1 MRKGRKLRSLLSWL
15 LTLTMLCG
23 SFVGDHI
30 PALAGDEDPVPATE
44 VLDGDG
50 ENLFSCTVNCSAEEY
65 FRIEQEN
72 AQKLYRTLSSNSMI
86 PYVRW
91 SGEGIAC
98 IDVNPVIAFE
108 VPEVV
113 GVVPDI
119 PGATDLV
126 FNFYTGG
133 YDLFEAGN
141 DISNITFAEAHS
153 YSDADITQAE
163 YTLEVSGADETM
175 FSALHFTF
183 FSTVSWVPG
192 ILEEGEEAWFIKDSV
207 SCQEIPYTYVK
218 YGEKLNTAISAFPEV
233 HNSNSN
239 KVVLAWVEMADQGE
253 EQRVITLDTTI
264 SQNFICV
271 GPVWGDAPEHT
282 HRYPGSTNGSIPGQ
296 VVWSWDGNESSGYT
310 AKVTLYC
317 ISENCVSEN
326 HAPLTLEAGVTSE
339 EEIVP
344 YDNVCYCIHK
354 VYKATAEYEGNTYTD
369 TYPVIATPVYHRYH
383 TSTGEN
389 IPGQVEWNW
398 SGSDEEGYSAEV
410 TVYCTNE
417 ACMDPDHGKKV
428 LPATVKESGASC
440 TKDAGKIWTATAN
453 WGDAVYTNVKEAAE
467 KTSAYGHIWEFDTAS
482 ENVVWIGND
491 DEGYTA
497 AIITKKCLSISH
509 NEAVD
514 GPAEVSVS
522 VNTTVSDNGAKCG
535 EVSIIYY
542 TATFDSTV
550 DPDIKEAFSFR
561 KEVAGNT
568 VSHNWVVTSVSSN
581 GSYETAPTEAWV
593 NIACERDES
602 ETEVVSVSESGI
614 SLISESELRK
624 IYKYTGTAS
633 DGQVVEA
640 EETFDSHTEHKWTVS
655 FNWITVSYNVADTK
669 VEAVAYCK
677 VGGEIVPATDLK
689 LSSKMVGT
697 TIEYTASAT
706 DPNGKVWTSKKNID
720 KDGNVKDGPAGQ
732 PLVEGGDIVIVGL
745 NEDGYPFSNKK
756 AIQPV
761 FTVMDGDVTLA
772 LGTDYSVKYKN
783 NKAVTKGAIIEV
795 TGKGNYQGKSTSA
808 TFEIYDP
815 VAKAKED
822 GVELIDE
829 TVKKIDKIAAVTYNG
844 LAQYPEQIVV
854 TMKDKSTVTMKHE
867 GDGVYVNASED
878 ATAKQLVVTV
888 TNNVKKGSA
897 IVAVAAGDGI
907 VKTASFKINAAD
919 ISTATVADDMEA
931 TFAVKGTRPGHITVL
946 WKNGDDEEVEL
957 VEGQDFTVSL
967 KDNKA
972 VGTGKL
978 ILKGKGNFA
987 KKNESGTFKINA
999 LVIDSADDI
1008 AGVAA
1013 FEGVKAKAVK
1023 VTILDGQG
1031 VALPAKALNV
1041 SVKNEEGT
1049 AVDPKTKLAAGK
1061 YTVVVTSKNSNVTI
1075 EGDGV
1080 EKEITVGANMGK
1092 AKVDAKKLTVT
1103 YTGAPIEL
1111 TDEQLNSV
1119 IVTLKVGKEKKTLVA
1134 GEDYKVV
1141 GYTNNVKKGNMIVTI
1156 EGTGV
1161 ETERGTFSGTKTFK
1175 VKIVAKNLDA
1185 KAE

>member
-1 MRKGRKLRSLLSWL
+1 MRKGRKLRSLLSWV
-15 LTLTMLCG
+15 LTLTMLFGTFGGNC
-23 SFVGDHI
+23 I

-50 ENLFSCTVNCSAEEY
+50 ENVFSCTVKCFAEEY

-86 PYVRW
+86 PYVKW
-91 SGEGIAC
+91 SGEGEGIAC
-98 IDVNPVIAFE
+98 FDVNPVIAFE

-119 PGATDLV
+119 PGTTDLV
-126 FNFYTGG
+126 FNFYTEGHH
-133 YDLFEAGN
+133 LFEAGN
-141 DISNITFAEAHS
+141 DISDITFAEAHS
-153 YSDADITQAE
+153 YPDADITQAE

-183 FSTVSWVPG
+183 FSTVEWVPG

-207 SCQEIPYTYVK
+207 SSQEIPCTYVK

-239 KVVLAWVEMADQGE
+239 KVVLAWVEMADLGE

-271 GPVWGDAPEHT
+271 GPVWGVAPEHT

-344 YDNVCYCIHK
+344 YDNVCYSIHK

-369 TYPVIATPVYHRYH
+369 TSPVIATPVYHRYH

-467 KTSAYGHIWEFDTAS
+467 KTPAYGHIWEFDTAS

-514 GPAEVSVS
+514 GPTEVSVS

-535 EVSIIYY
+535 EVSIKYY
-542 TATFDSTV
+542 TATFDSSV

-581 GSYETAPTEAWV
+581 GSFEIAPTEATMTIECA
-593 NIACERDES
+593 NDATHT
-602 ETEVVSVSESGI
+602 ETVSATSI
-614 SLISESELRK
+614 SLVSSNDTQK
-624 IYKYTGTAS
+624 TYKYEGTAS
-633 DGQVVEA
+633 DKQAVSY
-640 EETFDSHTEHKWTVS
+640 EEVFYSHTEHDWTVV
-655 FNWITVSYNVADTK
+655 FTWVSVSINK
-669 VEAVAYCK
+669 VETQVTAEATCK
-677 VGGEIVPATDLK
+677 NGGEKKDLVVTVTDK
-689 LSSKMVGT
+689 TIGSK
-697 TIEYTASAT
+697 IEYTASAT
-706 DPNGKVWTSKKNID
+706 DPNGKVWTSRKNID

-756 AIQPV
+756 AITPA

-783 NKAVTKGAIIEV
+783 NKAVTDAAIVEV

-822 GVELIDE
+822 GVELIDG

-888 TNNVKKGSA
+888 TNNVNKGSA
-897 IVAVAAGDGI
+897 IVAVAAGDGT

-919 ISTATVADDMEA
+919 ISTATVADNMEA

-1013 FEGVKAKAVK
+1013 FEGVKASAVK
-1023 VTILDGQG
+1023 VTVLDGQG
-1031 VALPAKALNV
+1031 VALPAKALTVAVKDAEGNV
-1041 SVKNEEGT
+1041 VEK
-1049 AVDPKTKLAAGK
+1049 KTKLAAGN

-1080 EKEITVGANMGK
+1080 EKEITVGANIGK

-1111 TDEQLNSV
+1111 TKEQLDSV
-1119 IVTLKVGKEKKTLVA
+1119 IVTVKVGKEKKTLVA
-1134 GEDYKVV
+1134 DEDYKVV